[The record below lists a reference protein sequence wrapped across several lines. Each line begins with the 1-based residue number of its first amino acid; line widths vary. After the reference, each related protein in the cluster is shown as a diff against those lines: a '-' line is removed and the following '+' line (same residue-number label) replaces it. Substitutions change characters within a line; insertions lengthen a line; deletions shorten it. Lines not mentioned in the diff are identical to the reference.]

1 MNVKLI
7 CTDIDG
13 TLYGDGHVPEKNLRA
28 LRACAA
34 RGIRVALVS
43 GRNHGFLCRLS
54 REMGVPCAIASA
66 NGSRIEASPDGPCVQ
81 ECTFD
86 TENGQRL
93 FDSLYALNVNFEV
106 YTREGS
112 FVVRAEKMPDR
123 HREGLQ
129 RNVMHKDAEV
139 IFDEERARQDAA
151 TRAYKFVVFSESE
164 EEITRVRKALDAAG
178 VEHCSSASRNVEV
191 VPEGAGK
198 GNAVRAIA
206 KYFGIDTADVMAFGD
221 YTNDLPMLRAAG
233 HPVAMANGV
242 QELKEIAEIV
252 APANRDGGLGEV
264 LFRYVLEENG

>member
-1 MNVKLI
+1 MNVRLI

-13 TLYGDGHVPEKNLRA
+13 TLYGDDCVPEKNLRA

-43 GRNHGFLCRLS
+43 GRNHGFLRRLS

-66 NGSRIEASPDGPCVQ
+66 NGSRIEASPDGPCVR
-81 ECTFD
+81 EYTFGV
-86 TENGQRL
+86 EEGWKL
-93 FDSLYALNVNFEV
+93 FDGLYGLNVNFEV

-112 FVVRAEKMPDR
+112 FVVRAEKMPGR

-129 RNVMHKDAEV
+129 RNLTHNDAEV
-139 IFDEERARQDAA
+139 IFDEARARQDAA
-151 TRAYKFVVFSESE
+151 ARAYKFVVFSDSE
-164 EEITRVRKALDAAG
+164 EEIARVREALDAAG
-178 VEHCSSASRNVEV
+178 VAHCSSGSRNVEI

-206 KYFGIDTADVMAFGD
+206 EYFGIDTADVMAFGD
-221 YTNDLPMLRAAG
+221 YTNDLPMLKAAG
-233 HPVAMANGV
+233 HPVAMENGV
-242 QELKEIAEIV
+242 QALKDIAEIV

-264 LFRYVLEENG
+264 LFRYVLEENV

>member
-1 MNVKLI
+1 MNVRLI

-13 TLYGDGHVPEKNLRA
+13 TLYGDGCVPEKNVRA

-34 RGIRVALVS
+34 RGIRVALIS
-43 GRNHGFLCRLS
+43 GRNNGFLCRLS
-54 REMGVPCAIASA
+54 REMGVPCVIASA
-66 NGSRIEASPDGPCVQ
+66 NGSRIEASPDGPCVR

-86 TENGQRL
+86 AEEGQGL
-93 FDSLYALNVNFEV
+93 FDRLYALNVNFEV

-112 FVVRAEKMPDR
+112 FVVRADRMPGR

-151 TRAYKFVVFSESE
+151 TRAYKFVVFSESDA
-164 EEITRVRKALDAAG
+164 EIARVREALDAAG
-178 VEHCSSASRNVEV
+178 VEHCSSASKNVEI
-191 VPEGAGK
+191 VPREAGK

-206 KYFGIDTADVMAFGD
+206 SYFGIDTADVMVFGD
-221 YTNDLPMLRAAG
+221 YTNDLPMLKAAG

-242 QELKEIAEIV
+242 EELKEIAEIV
-252 APANRDGGLGEV
+252 APANREGGLGEV
-264 LFRYVLEENG
+264 LLRYVLEEKD